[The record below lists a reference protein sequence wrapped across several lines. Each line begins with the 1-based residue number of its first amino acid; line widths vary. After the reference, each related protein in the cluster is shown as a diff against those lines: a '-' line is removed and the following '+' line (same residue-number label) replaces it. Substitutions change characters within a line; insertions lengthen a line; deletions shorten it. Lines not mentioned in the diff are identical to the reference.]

1 MLIVKKP
8 LFFFFIPLL
17 IANLAWGSEY
27 VNNQK
32 IAFYKSKKSQFPSGE
47 GTLDLLQRNV
57 ISTAQSLVK
66 TEDEFY
72 QFGQQKISKK
82 LISPTWAKDLS
93 LSSGYKDIGRF
104 MILKETSLKSR
115 AHIGSKAL
123 ATVPARMQLV
133 PLKYENGF
141 VQVMFKGQK
150 GYIDISTC
158 ISKFDYAYAIY
169 ATHPKTK
176 IKQWHYVKS
185 RLFDQIELYDQSQI
199 SMAAVEGIFTND
211 KMGIIT
217 SIDSHLP
224 LWSKVTLK
232 NSSASPA
239 VVENWNQSYLQ
250 GHGLIWWKTPSFQKA
265 KNEIRLNIDE
275 ILKKEVYSISSHP
288 KDPKKSIISISD
300 GVFLTQDGQ
309 NWSRLEQFKNYR
321 GPVYYYNDNMIFV
334 GSYRSTNLG
343 KSFEQFIN
351 VNSVSSVISNRLGYS
366 PQAVKIK
373 KIKSS
378 GPSKIAIDVDTGYKV
393 LKLQSMIY
401 NQNWEIIRE

>member
-1 MLIVKKP
+1 MLVVKR
-8 LFFFFIPLL
+8 PLL
-17 IANLAWGSEY
+17 LFLICLFSVSTSWGAKP
-27 VNNQK
+27 VRNQK
-32 IAFYKSKKSQFPSGE
+32 IAFYKSKNSQFASGE
-47 GTLDLLQRNV
+47 MTLDLLQKNK

-72 QFGQQKISKK
+72 QFGHQKISKK
-82 LISPTWAKDLS
+82 LITPTWAQDLS
-93 LSSGYKDIGRF
+93 LNSGYKDIGRF
-104 MILKETSLKSR
+104 MILKETFLKER

-123 ATVPARMQLV
+123 ATIPARAQLI

-141 VQVMFKGQK
+141 IQVMFSGRK
-150 GYIDISTC
+150 GYVDISTC

-169 ATHPKTK
+169 AAHPKTK

-185 RLFDQIELYDQSQI
+185 RLFDQIELYDHSQV
-199 SMAAVEGIFTND
+199 SMATVEGIFTND

-217 SIDSHLP
+217 HVNSHLP

-232 NSSASPA
+232 SVSASPA
-239 VVENWNQSYLQ
+239 SVETWNQSFLQ
-250 GHGLIWWKTPSFQKA
+250 GHGLVWWKSPSFNKA
-265 KNEIRLNIDE
+265 KNEVKLDIDE

-288 KDPKKSIISISD
+288 KDPKKSIISTSE
-300 GVFLTQDGQ
+300 GVFLTNNGQD
-309 NWSRLEQFKNYR
+309 WLRLDQFKNYR

-334 GSYRSTNLG
+334 GSHRSTNLG

-351 VNSVSSVISNRLGYS
+351 VNSVSSVITSRLGYS

-373 KIKSS
+373 KIKST

-401 NQNWEIIRE
+401 NQNWEVIRE